1 MLTIFNKQEKI
12 TYSKRNTP
20 FKMKK
25 ETDKLALFLSHPLH
39 KFKKSRIFEA
49 TIQIYGL

>member
-1 MLTIFNKQEKI
+1 ME
-12 TYSKRNTP
+12 
-20 FKMKK
+20 K
-25 ETDKLALFLSHPLH
+25 ETDKLTLFLPHTPH

>member
-1 MLTIFNKQEKI
+1 ME
-12 TYSKRNTP
+12 
-20 FKMKK
+20 K
-25 ETDKLALFLSHPLH
+25 ETDKLTLFLSHPLH